1 AGATATDNCGTIT
14 WGDRIE
20 ATKRLCGGSGS
31 IVVDFTATD
40 ECGNRT
46 TKQAVF
52 LIRDTTAPS
61 IDTPASDLTI
71 ECGASEIDDLNAWLN
86 NHGGAIATDICGA
99 VTWTHNYNGLTTM
112 ACGNTGSA
120 LVTFT
125 ATDACGN
132 VSTTQATVSVVDTT
146 LPVLTKQAQ
155 SLIVQCGTNTTQA
168 LNNWLA
174 NHAGA
179 EATDSCSTVTWTN
192 NYDAANFVAA
202 CGATGS
208 VEVIFTGS
216 DACGNVVTTTA
227 TFTIEDTTA
236 PTLVKAAQN
245 KTVECEGSGNSTEL
259 QAWLTSNA
267 GATATDT
274 CDASLTWTNDYDPA
288 NFAALCG
295 ATGSVTVT
303 FTATDACE
311 NSVSTI
317 ATFTI
322 VDTTNPIFTTE
333 PQNEVVECDGSG
345 NTTAYTAWLASY
357 GNSVAT
363 DNCGTVTYSYS
374 VIDTA
379 VLCGN
384 TSRTTVVFTAT
395 DACENSVSKQATFTI
410 QDTTAPDFI
419 TEAQDLVV
427 ECDGTGNNSDLS
439 AWLNNRAGATAT
451 DSCSNGLT
459 WTNNFTGLSDDCG
472 QTGSATV
479 TFTVT
484 DACGNTSETT
494 ATFTIVDTTAPVF
507 NTNLPQDRT
516 IECSDPMP
524 EVESLIADDLCSKVT
539 VTFTEERVDGNCP
552 NNYELVRTWVA
563 TDACGN
569 TTEHVQTI
577 TVQDTTAPQF
587 VSELPA
593 KEIFIRCEDLKDA
606 EVLKATDNCGS
617 ATVTVSDEVVP
628 SDCGD
633 TKYTILERG
642 QQPTAAE
649 TTQAIHKRFIYR
661 VR

>member
-1 AGATATDNCGTIT
+1 IATFTITDTTKPVFTIDPQNEIVECDGQGNLTAFNAWLANNAGATATDNCGTIT
-14 WGDRIE
+14 WSHRIE
-20 ATKRLCGGSGS
+20 DTNTICGGSGS

-303 FTATDACE
+303 FTATDACG

-322 VDTTNPIFTTE
+322 VDTTNPVFTTE

-384 TSRTTVVFTAT
+384 TNRTTVEFTAT

-410 QDTTAPDFI
+410 
-419 TEAQDLVV
+419 E
-427 ECDGTGNNSDLS
+427 
-439 AWLNNRAGATAT
+439 
-451 DSCSNGLT
+451 
-459 WTNNFTGLSDDCG
+459 
-472 QTGSATV
+472 
-479 TFTVT
+479 
-484 DACGNTSETT
+484 
-494 ATFTIVDTTAPVF
+494 DTTAPVI
-507 NTNLPQDRT
+507 TTEAVALI
-516 IECSDPMP
+516 IECGNDPNAQITTW
-524 EVESLIADDLCSKVT
+524 LNNHGGAIATDICGAVT
-539 VTFTEERVDGNCP
+539 WVHNYNGLTTMACGNTGSALVTFT
-552 NNYELVRTWVA
+552 A

-569 TTEHVQTI
+569 
-577 TVQDTTAPQF
+577 A
-587 VSELPA
+587 S
-593 KEIFIRCEDLKDA
+593 
-606 EVLKATDNCGS
+606 
-617 ATVTVSDEVVP
+617 
-628 SDCGD
+628 
-633 TKYTILERG
+633 
-642 QQPTAAE
+642 
-649 TTQAIHKRFIYR
+649 TTQATVSVVDTTLPVLTKQAQSLTVQCGANTTQALNNWLANHAGAEATDSCSTVTWTNNYDAANFVAACGATGSVEVIFTG
-661 VR
+661 